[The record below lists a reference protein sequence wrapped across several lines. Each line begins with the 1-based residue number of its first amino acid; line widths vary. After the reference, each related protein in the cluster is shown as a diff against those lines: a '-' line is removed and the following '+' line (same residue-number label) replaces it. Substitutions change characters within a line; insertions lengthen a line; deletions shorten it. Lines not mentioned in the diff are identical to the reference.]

1 MRKKLNINNKKYI
14 LIIFIITL
22 LMSVGYASINSVS
35 LDIKGNSFAKSQEGI
50 FITDVIYT
58 NDDIDTNYITN
69 TYYQTVLD
77 GSVTLEKNEMNS
89 TVTFKVNVYNSTNEE
104 YAFRG
109 IEYATDL
116 GDEFINVYDN
126 ESIEYT
132 YDNLNKIIKPGQT
145 MTITTTFKYKSEEEL
160 TENLLNFIINYK
172 FDNDTWE
179 GITRYGFSQS
189 QILGSQDQKFLSLNF
204 TNVGGQYEKINLPL
218 NNLQNGSLYQLTF
231 TVELINSGIIEGT
244 TKSSKSLVFGNTVMS
259 SPNTNYTSSK
269 NLIYYDGFHSNW
281 MWKSNS
287 DEKQTDTITFKATS
301 STMYWVWDL
310 SKVSD
315 INSIININI
324 DNLELTPK
332 PSSPYIDVPNTTLF
346 QKDFSDVTD
355 DTTYVPTGHQG
366 TFIQMTSYDKLIARI
381 EAAGG
386 FEFINI
392 PIVGLTSGKSY
403 TISFDNYTE
412 TTKSSWKYGAQV
424 QATKQESGG
433 QLVDDN
439 DFLINDFSIVNSG
452 EITFSA
458 TASTMYF
465 VWDCGGLSDG
475 KWARVTVSNMK
486 LKQN

>member
-1 MRKKLNINNKKYI
+1 
-14 LIIFIITL
+14 
-22 LMSVGYASINSVS
+22 MSVGYASINSVS
-35 LDIKGNSFAKSQEGI
+35 LDISGNSTAKAQDGI
-50 FITDVIYT
+50 FIVDVIYDNENT
-58 NDDIDTNYITN
+58 NTNYSTN
-69 TYYQTVLD
+69 TYYKTILD
-77 GSVTLEKNEMNS
+77 GTLMLEENNEDS
-89 TVTFKVNVYNSTNEE
+89 TITFKVNVYNSTSEE

-109 IEYATDL
+109 IEHATNL
-116 GDEFINVYDN
+116 GDDFIVVYDN

-189 QILGSQDQKFLSLNF
+189 QILGSQDQKFLSLNY

-218 NNLQNGSLYQLTF
+218 NNLKSGSLYQLTF
-231 TVELINSGIIEGT
+231 TVELINSGIIEAT
-244 TKSSKSLVFGNTVMS
+244 SKSSKSLVFGNTVMS

-315 INSIININI
+315 INSIINISI
-324 DNLELTPK
+324 DSLELTPK
-332 PSSPYIDVPNTTLF
+332 PTSPYIDVPNTTLF

-412 TTKSSWKYGAQV
+412 TKKSSSWKYGAQV
-424 QATKQESGG
+424 QASKQESGG
-433 QLVDDN
+433 QLVDEN
-439 DFLINDFSIVNSG
+439 DFLITDFSIVNSG
-452 EITFSA
+452 EITFTAS
-458 TASTMYF
+458 ASTMYL
-465 VWDCGGLSDG
+465 VWDCGGLADNN
-475 KWARVTVSNMK
+475 WARITVSNMK